1 MFDAKDGR
9 EVWRVTRTD
18 VPTWGTPTI
27 HQVNGQTQFLCTPLV
42 YRGLVYII
50 RYNGVLV
57 VFDAKTGDKK
67 YEQRLA
73 GATNAITASPVV
85 NDGKVYAASE
95 DGQVFV
101 LKAGPVYEVLAL
113 NEMSTPVLATP
124 AISDGRLLLRT
135 QDQVMAIGKK

>member
-1 MFDAKDGR
+1 M
-9 EVWRVTRTD
+9 
-18 VPTWGTPTI
+18 
-27 HQVNGQTQFLCTPLV
+27 CTPLV

-57 VFDAKTGDKK
+57 VFDAKTGEKK

-73 GATNAITASPVV
+73 GATNAFTASPVA

-101 LKAGPVYEVLAL
+101 LKAGPAYEVLAL

-124 AISDGRLLLRT
+124 AISEGRLLLRT

>member
-1 MFDAKDGR
+1 
-9 EVWRVTRTD
+9 
-18 VPTWGTPTI
+18 
-27 HQVNGQTQFLCTPLV
+27 
-42 YRGLVYII
+42 
-50 RYNGVLV
+50 VLV

-73 GATNAITASPVV
+73 GATDAFTASPVA
-85 NDGKVYAASE
+85 NNGKVYSASE

-101 LKAGPVYEVLAL
+101 LAAGPKYEVLAM

-135 QDQVMAIGKK
+135 QDQLIAIGKR